1 MFSASVPKNFKKL
14 YKGFPFYLEGG
25 GGKLQ
30 VYFLKG
36 GFLKTCYA
44 MNTSPNKMMIQEVRE
59 EKCVCFF
66 KKKFQNK
73 SVNRVYVKWS
83 SMERE
88 SVHRSVMPFQYEN
101 KIKSENTT
109 RKSNIESKNMRYTSS
124 CLLELSSLQQGL

>member
-14 YKGFPFYLEGG
+14 YKGFPILFGG
-25 GGKLQ
+25 RGREAASL
-30 VYFLKG
+30 LSEG

-83 SMERE
+83 SMEIE